1 MTINEGKIVIISA
14 KNRPNGPAEV
24 DPRLHGDHDPPQV
37 NERGARQLVLAVSQL
52 MVAARKH
59 VMAAESPGLFVVSG
73 GDVSGA
79 EQLVMA
85 EVAEDPQQPLNVV
98 RQPPQVV

>member
-1 MTINEGKIVIISA
+1 MRGLCKPFSVL
-14 KNRPNGPAEV
+14 GPSEV

-79 EQLVMA
+79 EQLVI
-85 EVAEDPQQPLNVV
+85 AEDPQ
-98 RQPPQVV
+98 